1 MQKVSGLPSTLPE
14 DVSSVLARVE
24 SSESWVKLDSNFGEG
39 QLKLLKML
47 GAYKSHLP
55 QKIFLEHFVVI
66 ATFSKFRD
74 AVTLMQ
80 ALEVNHASNLQRLL
94 LMGLTRTSPENEFWH
109 TNAMRLRYLTAWNV
123 LSRVFDEERVEL
135 IKQALTS

>member
-1 MQKVSGLPSTLPE
+1 MQKERNLPSNLP
-14 DVSSVLARVE
+14 DDISFILTRVE
-24 SSESWVKLDSNFGEG
+24 KSESWVNFDTNFREG

-55 QKIFLEHFVVI
+55 QKVFLEHFVVI

-74 AVTLMQ
+74 ALALMK
-80 ALEVNHASNLQRLL
+80 ALEVNHTSNLQRLL
-94 LMGLTRTSPENEFWH
+94 LMGLTKTFPENVFWQ
-109 TNAMRLRYLTAWNV
+109 TSAMRLRYLTAWNV
-123 LSRVFDEERVEL
+123 LSRVFDEDRIEL

>member
-55 QKIFLEHFVVI
+55 QKMFLEHFVVI

-80 ALEVNHASNLQRLL
+80 ALEVNHGWRNYWGR
-94 LMGLTRTSPENEFWH
+94 GYGKR
-109 TNAMRLRYLTAWNV
+109 
-123 LSRVFDEERVEL
+123 EEVRWDRIV
-135 IKQALTS
+135 A